1 MPASDAA
8 SGTPLLGGR
17 YERTCRLA
25 SGGMATVYLGRAL
38 GVGGFERLVA
48 IKVMHPHLATDREFV
63 AMFLDE
69 ARLAA
74 RIRHPNVVATLDV
87 QVAGEEAFL
96 VMDYVEGPSLFGIFR
111 KLRDRGERLPLDIAL
126 RITLDALAGLHAA
139 HELRDGNGQ
148 LLQLVHRDVSPHN
161 VLVGADGV
169 AKLADFGIARAEE
182 RISFTSGG
190 QIKGKMMYMPPE
202 QLGSGGIDRRADVY
216 AAAVV
221 LWESLT
227 ARRLFRAESDA
238 ALAALVLQQ
247 EPVSPSDV
255 DATVPRPIGDV
266 CLRALAKNREHRW
279 ASAAELAD
287 ALEQAAKLSGVS
299 IATTRGLARFVEA
312 LGAHTPA
319 AALLASAPGKP
330 AHHDALSSSTS
341 LPQATG
347 PSVLTPPA
355 LLLPVSTDLR
365 RAPHDPLRDA
375 PREASPASATALG
388 GESALD
394 DGAPTAIATAKPVP
408 APTATQASPPRSL
421 GRLLAVLAFVIGVL
435 AMTVVLLVM
444 KLSSAPAREAAA
456 TPPPAITVLTLA
468 PAAAPTPSVSAAP
481 SATASSLASS
491 KVRRPTPSAAP
502 EPSVEPAT
510 TATQA
515 PVAAKDPAR
524 EPPREPAP
532 REPTKPSTPATGATA
547 YRPVEP

>member
-1 MPASDAA
+1 
-8 SGTPLLGGR
+8 
-17 YERTCRLA
+17 
-25 SGGMATVYLGRAL
+25 MATVYLGRAL

-48 IKVMHPHLATDREFV
+48 IKVMHPHLAIDREFV

-96 VMDYVEGPSLFGIFR
+96 VMDYVEGPSLFGVFR

-161 VLVGADGV
+161 VLVGVDGV

-247 EPVSPSDV
+247 EPASPSDV
-255 DATVPRPIGDV
+255 DPQVPRAIGDV

-287 ALEQAAKLSGVS
+287 ALEQAAKVSGVS
-299 IATTRGLARFVEA
+299 IATTRALARFVED

-319 AALLASAPGKP
+319 AALLASAPSKP
-330 AHHDALSSSTS
+330 IQHDALSSSTS

-355 LLLPVSTDLR
+355 LLSPLTTDLR
-365 RAPHDPLRDA
+365 RAPRDPLGLPTQGAA
-375 PREASPASATALG
+375 PDGDL
-388 GESALD
+388 ALD

-408 APTATQASPPRSL
+408 ALAPAPTSPPRSL

-435 AMTVVLLVM
+435 AMTVILLVM
-444 KLSSAPAREAAA
+444 KLSNGSPREAASS
-456 TPPPAITVLTLA
+456 PQPAITVVTLA
-468 PAAAPTPSVSAAP
+468 PAPPTSSTPGATTSAAP
-481 SATASSLASS
+481 STSTSSSS
-491 KVRRPTPSAAP
+491 SAKGKRPLGGPSAAP
-502 EPSVEPAT
+502 STEPSTEPSARAPSAT
-510 TATQA
+510 
-515 PVAAKDPAR
+515 PVAAKDPPR
-524 EPPREPAP
+524 EPPREPPP
-532 REPTKPSTPATGATA
+532 REPTKPSPPPGGATA